1 MIRENTRP
9 IYVGDV
15 QIGHQNKVVIQSMTN
30 TRNKDVKKTVDQIL
44 ALEKVGCEVIRT
56 AILDLEDAKAISQI
70 KPQIHIPLVADI
82 HFNGDLAIAAILNGA
97 DKIRLNP
104 GNLEN
109 VDKIKEIVT
118 LCKERHIPIRI
129 GINGGSLNKKYERTP
144 ENFIKSAWDHV
155 RILEELDFHDIALSF
170 KSSDPEE
177 CIKTYN
183 LACKEFNY
191 PLHLG
196 VTEAGGL
203 LDSTIKSSLALGN
216 LMMAGIGDTIRIS
229 ISDDPVEE
237 IKVAKKIL
245 RACKLKMDVPNL
257 VSCPTCGRI
266 QYDMLP
272 IVKEMEEYLQTI
284 NKNIT
289 VAIMGCPVNGPG
301 EAKEADI
308 GVAGGKD
315 SALLIKKGEI
325 IRSIP
330 QKDVVKVLIQE
341 SLNSLKEG
349 RTTLVVA
356 HRLSTVKNADEILVV
371 SDGDIIERGNHTS
384 LIKADGVY
392 KNLYN
397 SQFKEEKPC
406 DMLKLG

>member
-9 IYVGDV
+9 IHVGNV
-15 QIGHQNKVVIQSMTN
+15 QIGGQNKVVIQSMTN
-30 TRNKDVKKTVDQIL
+30 TKNKDVEATVKQIL
-44 ALEKVGCEVIRT
+44 ALEKVGCEVVRT
-56 AILDLEDAKAISQI
+56 AVLDLEDAKAISKI

-82 HFNGDLAIAAILNGA
+82 HFNGDLAIASILNGA
-97 DKIRLNP
+97 DKVRLNP

-109 VDKIKEIVT
+109 VDKIKEIVA

-177 CIKTYN
+177 CIKTYK
-183 LACKEFNY
+183 LACEEFNY

-203 LDSTIKSSLALGN
+203 IDSTIKSSLALGN
-216 LMMAGIGDTIRIS
+216 LMMDGIGDTIRIS

-272 IVKEMEEYLQTI
+272 IVKEMDEYLQTI
-284 NKNIT
+284 NKDIT

-315 SALLIKKGEI
+315 SALLIKKGQI
-325 IRSIP
+325 IKSIP
-330 QKDVVKVLIQE
+330 QADVVKVL
-341 SLNSLKEG
+341 
-349 RTTLVVA
+349 
-356 HRLSTVKNADEILVV
+356 
-371 SDGDIIERGNHTS
+371 
-384 LIKADGVY
+384 
-392 KNLYN
+392 
-397 SQFKEEKPC
+397 KEEIEKF
-406 DMLKLG
+406 